1 MGVEQR
7 LTALHACVPAELRYL
22 SRSNEDDK
30 IAADESITDWK
41 EMRDMHGNMFYFSPS
56 TGKTTKVRLLG
67 AAAGAL
73 RAWVVEG
80 AGARV
85 TDTTPC
91 CVLLWVS
98 RRLPCSLSR

>member
-7 LTALHACVPAELRYL
+7 LTAPHACVSAELRYL

-67 AAAGAL
+67 AAGAL

-91 CVLLWVS
+91 CVSLWVS